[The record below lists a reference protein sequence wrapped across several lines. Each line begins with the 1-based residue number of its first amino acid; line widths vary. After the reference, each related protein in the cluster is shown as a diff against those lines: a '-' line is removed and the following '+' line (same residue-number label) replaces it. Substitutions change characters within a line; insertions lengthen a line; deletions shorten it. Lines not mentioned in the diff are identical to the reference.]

1 MISFWK
7 IAKIRRLFDSEPN
20 VTHCAKEC
28 HVDPKSVR
36 KFVDKNVA
44 PATKKPREQP
54 TRTAPLDE
62 FWPEIKT
69 LLENDP
75 KLKPNRRPKQPWNH
89 KHNQRPSQNPPK
101 TSREIQLSLK
111 WKSRCRRTPNTTIRR
126 QLRIFGIN

>member
-7 IAKIRRLFDSEPN
+7 RAKIRRLYDSEPN

-36 KFVDKNVA
+36 KYVDKNVA
-44 PATKKPREQP
+44 PATKKPREHP

-69 LLENDP
+69 LLENDSR
-75 KLKPNRRPKQPWNH
+75 LKPYAIFEFFIDKY
-89 KHNQRPSQNPPK
+89 
-101 TSREIQLSLK
+101 
-111 WKSRCRRTPNTTIRR
+111 PNK
-126 QLRIFGIN
+126 F